1 MRYVHEEKITF
12 ETASEELDQ
21 ILRELSQE
29 ETTLDR
35 SLELYAQAAELVA
48 FCNET
53 LANAQM
59 KIDEI
64 TDRLETAISPKE

>member
-1 MRYVHEEKITF
+1 MKKKITF

-21 ILRELSQE
+21 ILCELSQE

>member
-1 MRYVHEEKITF
+1 MKKKITF

-35 SLELYAQAAELVA
+35 SLELYAQAA
-48 FCNET
+48 
-53 LANAQM
+53 
-59 KIDEI
+59 
-64 TDRLETAISPKE
+64 

>member
-1 MRYVHEEKITF
+1 MKKKITF

-29 ETTLDR
+29 ETTLDH

>member
-1 MRYVHEEKITF
+1 MKKKITF

-35 SLELYAQAAELVA
+35 NCMHRLRSWSHFA
-48 FCNET
+48 
-53 LANAQM
+53 M
-59 KIDEI
+59 KHLPM
-64 TDRLETAISPKE
+64 RR

>member
-1 MRYVHEEKITF
+1 MKKKITF

-53 LANAQM
+53 LANSQM

>member
-1 MRYVHEEKITF
+1 MKKKITI

>member
-1 MRYVHEEKITF
+1 MKKKITF

-29 ETTLDR
+29 ETTVDR

>member
-1 MRYVHEEKITF
+1 MKKKITF
-12 ETASEELDQ
+12 ETASEELHQ

>member
-1 MRYVHEEKITF
+1 MKKKITF

-21 ILRELSQE
+21 ILHELSQE

>member
-1 MRYVHEEKITF
+1 MKKKITF

-35 SLELYAQAAELVA
+35 SLELDAQAAELVA

>member
-1 MRYVHEEKITF
+1 MKKKIKF

>member
-1 MRYVHEEKITF
+1 MAKKKITF

>member
-1 MRYVHEEKITF
+1 MKKKITF

>member
-1 MRYVHEEKITF
+1 MKKKITF

-64 TDRLETAISPKE
+64 TDRLETAISPKK

>member
-1 MRYVHEEKITF
+1 MKIKKKITF

>member
-1 MRYVHEEKITF
+1 MKKKITF

-29 ETTLDR
+29 ETNLDR

>member
-1 MRYVHEEKITF
+1 MKKKITF

-35 SLELYAQAAELVA
+35 SLKLYAQAAELVA

>member
-1 MRYVHEEKITF
+1 MKKKITF

-35 SLELYAQAAELVA
+35 SLELYAQATELVA

>member
-1 MRYVHEEKITF
+1 MKKKITF

-64 TDRLETAISPKE
+64 TDRLETVISPKE